1 MSVNNFKNY
10 SEYLQSISLKAK
22 IYRNLFYFP
31 KLSKY
36 LEPPMLEIGCGI
48 GGFLQ
53 YNKNQDIIGVDIN
66 PKLIQIC
73 INQGL
78 NAKLMEIDSLP
89 FNDEQF
95 SSILIDNVLEHIL
108 DPSKLLKEVYR
119 VSKINAKIVIS
130 VPGLK
135 GYEYDDD
142 HKKFYDKKILN
153 DTLHKFGYKFV
164 KDFYTPF
171 KSELLNR
178 NMRQYCMHG
187 VYKKIND

>member
-1 MSVNNFKNY
+1 MDLNIYIFKKWNILLIKFFKN
-10 SEYLQSISLKAK
+10 
-22 IYRNLFYFP
+22 
-31 KLSKY
+31 
-36 LEPPMLEIGCGI
+36 
-48 GGFLQ
+48 
-53 YNKNQDIIGVDIN
+53 
-66 PKLIQIC
+66 
-73 INQGL
+73 
-78 NAKLMEIDSLP
+78 
-89 FNDEQF
+89 
-95 SSILIDNVLEHIL
+95 SILINICLLIFKNLRPFLIAANSSWYINHYR
-108 DPSKLLKEVYR
+108 SKLLKEVYR